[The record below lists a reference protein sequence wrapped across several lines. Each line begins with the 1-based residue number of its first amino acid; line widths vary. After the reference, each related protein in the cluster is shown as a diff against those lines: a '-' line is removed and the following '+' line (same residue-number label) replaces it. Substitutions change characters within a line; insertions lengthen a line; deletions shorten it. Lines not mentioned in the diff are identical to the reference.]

1 MFPLSL
7 RPYGGYNKMASNYLA
22 KGLKQ
27 SALTVAL
34 GLCFAGGVQAQS
46 TTGSITGSAPAGSTV
61 TISNNSGLTR
71 TITADANGRYNASS
85 LPVGTYTVVS
95 GDTKREV
102 VVTVGSSASVS
113 FGGGDATTLGTVTVT
128 GNTINPIDTSTTD
141 TRSVLTA
148 AQLERLPLA
157 RSAESVALLAP
168 GVISGAAGY
177 FGGLV
182 SFGGSGVSEN
192 AYYINGFFS
201 GEPLS
206 NLGGF
211 SLPYGSVEQQET
223 FLGGYSAKYGRS
235 AGGVINQIGK
245 RGTNEFKFGGQVIYT
260 PRNLRGNADDL
271 YLPDMDFSEYNQN
284 PNLPSTCGDGNDK
297 CGWAYED
304 ESVAGQL
311 YSRGKASESWNH
323 SYSLYAGGPIIK
335 DRLFFFASAE
345 MYKSDS
351 ISAPSV
357 LGAARTTETQIED
370 PKLYAKIDWN
380 ITDNHFL
387 ELSYM
392 GEKYTSEG
400 QYYDYDFDTDTT
412 GARQTAVPTPVSQNT
427 EYAIAKYTGYLTDNL
442 TFSALYGHGRF
453 TNRQINPSIVA
464 GLPFISSATNQNPA
478 LNGGTTIPNKQGDY
492 RATDARNYT
501 DGIRADLEW
510 VVGDHTLTFGV
521 DNIEFKADNAGVDQV
536 TDVWIYSRTN
546 SPNSNISSTLGVGA
560 PGTPYYVQKYIFES
574 ATSMSLEQKAWYIE
588 DRWQLTNNLL
598 LSLGIRNDQFT
609 NKNNFG
615 EAYMDAKDQ
624 WAPRLGFAWDVNGDS
639 SLKVFGNAGRYFLA
653 MPNNV
658 AIRGASASTFTR
670 EYFTYTGID
679 ANGAPTGLTPVPG
692 VNGGPAPGPVS
703 SNGEYGTSVDVLAF
717 APKDLKNMYQDEFIL
732 GFEKSLGEDW
742 MMGVKFTSRD
752 LKSSIDDICDPYT
765 FMEHNGLTQVRG
777 AGSGYLAR
785 DASGQHYQVSY
796 CYMFNPGGTNTF
808 SVAQTDAAGNPTGER
823 SEFVMS
829 YQDWRFQDGLKR
841 KYSGIDI
848 YFERPFDGKWEARVD
863 YTFSKSKGN
872 NEGQVK
878 SEFGQTNISKTQDW
892 DVAEMMRYSY
902 GYLANDRRH
911 QLKARGSYQL
921 TPEWLLGA
929 NLRVTSG
936 APISCLGLYNPDG
949 SIDEGTGDAD
959 PVGYGSSYHT
969 CFGQVATPGG
979 QRTPWTKTIDLG
991 VTYRP
996 AFFEDRLSLGLQIRN
1011 LTNENKALQ
1020 VDVTS
1025 GTDAPYT
1032 VSNTY
1037 LLPIG
1042 RQTPRTVVFTASYD
1056 W

>member
-1 MFPLSL
+1 
-7 RPYGGYNKMASNYLA
+7 MASQYLA
-22 KGLKQ
+22 KGLKR
-27 SALTVAL
+27 SALTIAL

-46 TTGSITGSAPAGSTV
+46 TTGGITGTVPAGATV

-71 TITADANGRYNASS
+71 TITADANGRYVATN
-85 LPVGTYTVVS
+85 LPVGTYTVVA
-95 GDTKREV
+95 GGERRDV
-102 VVTVGSSASVS
+102 VVTVGSNANVS
-113 FGGGDATTLGTVTVT
+113 FGGGTTTLGTVTVT
-128 GNTINPIDTSTTD
+128 GNVVNPIDTTTTD

-148 AQLERLPLA
+148 EQLERLPLA

-211 SLPYGSVEQQET
+211 SLPYGSIEQQET

-245 RGTNEFKFGGQVIYT
+245 RGNNDFKFGGQVVYT
-260 PRNLRGNADDL
+260 PRDLRGKADDL
-271 YLPDMDFSEYNQN
+271 YLPDIDFSAYNQN

-297 CGWAYED
+297 CGWGYED
-304 ESVAGQL
+304 PTKAGTL
-311 YSRGKASESWNH
+311 YSRGDASESWNH
-323 SYSLYAGGPIIK
+323 SYSLYAGGPIIR
-335 DRLFFFASAE
+335 DRLFFFASGE
-345 MYKSDS
+345 MYKSNS
-351 ISAPSV
+351 IAAPSA
-357 LGAARTTETQIED
+357 LGTPRVTDTEVED
-370 PKLYAKIDWN
+370 PKVYAKIDWN

-392 GEKYTSEG
+392 GEKYTSAGE
-400 QYYDYDFDTDTT
+400 YYAYDFANGTR
-412 GARQTAVPTPVSQNT
+412 GALLTSIVPTPVSQNT
-427 EYAIAKYTGYLTDNL
+427 EYSIAKYTGYLTDTL

-453 TNRQINPSIVA
+453 TNRQINPSIVP
-464 GLPFISSATNQNPA
+464 GVPFISSATNQNPA
-478 LNGGTTIPNKQGDY
+478 LNGGTAIPNKQGGY
-492 RATDARNYT
+492 QATDARNYT

-510 VVGDHTLTFGV
+510 IVGDHTLTFGV
-521 DNIEFKADNAGVDQV
+521 DNIKFEAENAGVDQV
-536 TDVWIYSRTN
+536 ADVWIYSRTN
-546 SPNSNISSTLGVGA
+546 SPSSNISSALGVGA
-560 PGTPYYVQKYIFES
+560 PGSNYYVQKYIYET
-574 ATSMSLEQKAWYIE
+574 ATSMSLEQKAWYVE
-588 DRWQLTNNLL
+588 DRWLVTPNLM
-598 LSLGIRNDQFT
+598 LSLGLRNDQFT
-609 NKNNFG
+609 NKNNLG
-615 EAYMDAKDQ
+615 ESYMDAKDQ
-624 WAPRLGFAWDVNGDS
+624 WAPRLGFAWDAFGDS

-679 ANGAPTGLTPVPG
+679 ANGAPTGLVAIGGT
-692 VNGGPAPGPVS
+692 NGRPPPGPVS
-703 SNGEYGTSVDVLAF
+703 SNGEYGTPVDVLSF
-717 APKDLKNMYQDEFIL
+717 APKDLKNMYQDEYIL
-732 GFEKSLGEDW
+732 GMEKSLGDRW
-742 MMGVKFTSRD
+742 MMGFKLTGRD

-765 FMEHNGLTQVRG
+765 FMDHNGLTAVRG
-777 AGSGYLAR
+777 AGNGYLAR
-785 DASGQHYQVSY
+785 DAAGQHYQVSY

-808 SVAQTDAAGNPTGER
+808 SIAETDANANPTGGR
-823 SEFVMS
+823 RDFVMS
-829 YQDWRFQDGLKR
+829 YEDWRFDQGLRR
-841 KYSGIDI
+841 KYSGLDI
-848 YFERPFDGKWEARVD
+848 YLERVFDGVWEARLD
-863 YTFSKSKGN
+863 YTYSKSQGN

-892 DVAEMMRYSY
+892 DVAEMMRFAH

-911 QLKARGSYQL
+911 QLKMRGSYQI
-921 TPEWLLGA
+921 TPELLLGA

-936 APISCLGLYNPDG
+936 APISCLGLFNPDG
-949 SIDEGTGDAD
+949 SIDEGTTAAD

-969 CFGQVATPGG
+969 CFGQVATPGSE
-979 QRTPWTKTIDLG
+979 RTPWTKTLDLG
-991 VTYRP
+991 LTYRP
-996 AFFEDRLSLGLQIRN
+996 AMFADRLALGLQVRN
-1011 LTNENKALQ
+1011 VTNENEALQ

-1025 GTDAPYT
+1025 GTDDPYT
-1032 VSNTY
+1032 ISNTY

-1042 RQTPRTVVFTASYD
+1042 RQTPRTVVLTASYD